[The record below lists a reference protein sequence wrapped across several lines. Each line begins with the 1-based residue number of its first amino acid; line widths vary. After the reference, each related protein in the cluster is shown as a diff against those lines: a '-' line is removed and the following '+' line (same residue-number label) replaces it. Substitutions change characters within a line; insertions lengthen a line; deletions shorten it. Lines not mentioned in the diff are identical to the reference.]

1 MGEGVI
7 RYCESS
13 VPLLLPQ
20 AHFSGVTG
28 GTVTTL
34 VKSPCRGK
42 PACTWLL
49 LDRRSFGNPI
59 PVPCLPKSP
68 LCSGVVVFA
77 WMHRDTDPWEEK
89 LAWWLT
95 LSKVTA
101 TFGDSR
107 RLVIFVTFW
116 SKNKSFFV
124 FDPCVSYLLS
134 CCTLKQI
141 RYEIPLR
148 TPQLNSNK
156 FATSQYHR
164 TWT

>member
-1 MGEGVI
+1 MYFEGVSIWWLLMSNTYATSKCLYVGEVVI

-13 VPLLLPQ
+13 VPLLLLQ
-20 AHFSGVTG
+20 AHFSGVAG

-49 LDRRSFGNPI
+49 LDRRSFGIPI

-68 LCSGVVVFA
+68 LCSGLVVFA

-95 LSKVTA
+95 LSKVTSHIWGLQE
-101 TFGDSR
+101 T
-107 RLVIFVTFW
+107 
-116 SKNKSFFV
+116 
-124 FDPCVSYLLS
+124 
-134 CCTLKQI
+134 
-141 RYEIPLR
+141 
-148 TPQLNSNK
+148 SNLC
-156 FATSQYHR
+156 HILI
-164 TWT
+164 